1 MCRIILITYMTS
13 ADGKLYMYMY
23 MYIYVYMLP
32 IIISAYCTIVFSPYR
47 KLCSVAVK
55 DSSELVLLWQ
65 RESWWLYS
73 GVLSSA
79 LDRERYWEAVSHAL
93 SKYFNEDSMVCSI
106 HLADC

>member
-1 MCRIILITYMTS
+1 M
-13 ADGKLYMYMY
+13 
-23 MYIYVYMLP
+23 
-32 IIISAYCTIVFSPYR
+32 YCTFYKLEASWEKMYALLYGLSLYR

-55 DSSELVLLWQ
+55 DTSELVLSWQ

-93 SKYFNEDSMVCSI
+93 NKYFNEDPMV
-106 HLADC
+106 

>member
-1 MCRIILITYMTS
+1 MVDFILITYMTS

-23 MYIYVYMLP
+23 MLP
-32 IIISAYCTIVFSPYR
+32 IISAYCTVVFSPCR

-93 SKYFNEDSMVCSI
+93 SKYFNEDFMVCSI
-106 HLADC
+106 YLADC